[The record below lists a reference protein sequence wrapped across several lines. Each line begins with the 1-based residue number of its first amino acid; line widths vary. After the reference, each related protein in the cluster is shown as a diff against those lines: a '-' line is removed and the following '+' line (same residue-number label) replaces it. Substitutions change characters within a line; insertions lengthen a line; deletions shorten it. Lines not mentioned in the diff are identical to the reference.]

1 MESIIFSG
9 TAHPEFA
16 RKVSE
21 HSNIPLGRTEI
32 NRFKDGEIWV
42 KFVDNVRLK
51 HVFLIQ
57 PTFPPAENLLEL
69 LIMIDAAKRA
79 SAWKITVVIPYYGY
93 ARQDRKD
100 EPRVA
105 ITARLIADMLESA
118 GASRVLTM
126 DLHVSQIQGFFNIPV
141 DHIYYSMILADKI
154 RDIGITD
161 LVVVSPDVGGV
172 KMARAYSK
180 KLKADLAIIDK
191 RRPDKNKVDIM
202 NIIGNIEGKNVILVD
217 DIIDTGG
224 TVVKAAEALKKNGAK
239 NIFAACSHP
248 LFSAD
253 AVEKLRDSVIEKIF
267 VSDTIPLGD
276 KIARSGNK
284 IEVTTTTKLFA
295 NAVKNIATGESVSS
309 LFTEDD
315 K

>member
-16 RKVSE
+16 KKISE
-21 HSNIPLGRTEI
+21 HCKIPLGETEI

-42 KFVDNVRLK
+42 KFKDNVRLK

-69 LIMIDAAKRA
+69 LIMMDAAKRA

-154 RDIGITD
+154 RDKGITD

-180 KLKADLAIIDK
+180 KLRADLAIIDK
-191 RRPDKNKVDIM
+191 RRPDKNEVDVM

-224 TVVKAAEALKKNGAK
+224 TVVKAAEALKKNGAN
-239 NIFAACSHP
+239 NIYAACSHP
-248 LFSAD
+248 LFSEN
-253 AVEKLRDSVIEKIF
+253 AVEKLRDSVIQKVF

-276 KIARSGNK
+276 KNERSGNK
-284 IEVTTTTKLFA
+284 IEVTTTTKLFG
-295 NAVKNIATGESVSS
+295 NAIKNIASGESVSS
-309 LFTEDD
+309 LFTDED

>member
-1 MESIIFSG
+1 MEPIIFSG

-16 RKVSE
+16 KKISE
-21 HSNIPLGRTEI
+21 YSGIPLGRTEI

-42 KFVDNVRLK
+42 KLVDNVRLK

-57 PTFPPAENLLEL
+57 PTFPPAENLIEL

-105 ITARLIADMLESA
+105 ITARLVADMLETA
-118 GASRVLTM
+118 GANRVLTM

-141 DHIYYSMILADKI
+141 DHIYYSMILANKI

-191 RRPDKNKVDIM
+191 RRPDKNEVDIM
-202 NIIGNIEGKNVILVD
+202 NIIGNIKGKNVIIVD

-224 TVVKAAEALKKNGAK
+224 TVVKAAEALKNNGAK
-239 NIFAACSHP
+239 RIFAACSHP
-248 LFSAD
+248 LFSEN
-253 AVEKLRDSVIEKIF
+253 AVEKLRDSKIEKIF

-276 KIARSGNK
+276 KIERSGNK
-284 IEVTTTTKLFA
+284 IEVTTTIKLFGKA
-295 NAVKNIATGESVSS
+295 IKRIASGESISA

-315 K
+315 R